1 MTEEEIV
8 ARAIDPAEWRE
19 FDAYVRR
26 LGLDGAEQAAARQH
40 RHGPIRPSLR
50 RARAA
55 IAALDEFRRD
65 KAGPTNQASPR

>member
-8 ARAIDPAEWRE
+8 ARAIDPAEWGE

-26 LGLDGAEQAAARQH
+26 LGLDADEQAAARRHQ
-40 RHGPIRPSLR
+40 HGPIGPSLK

-55 IAALDEFRRD
+55 IAALDEFRSTT
-65 KAGPTNQASPR
+65 GGSPE

>member
-8 ARAIDPAEWRE
+8 ARAIDPAQWRE

-26 LGLDGAEQAAARQH
+26 LDLDAAEQAAARQH
-40 RHGPIRPSLR
+40 RHGPIRPSLK

-55 IAALDEFRRD
+55 IAALDEFRSA
-65 KAGPTNQASPR
+65 KGGSPD